1 MRGNKKTVALSE
13 EQYKNII
20 NTIFNGGQGFR
31 GSKKIATALVLEANL
46 GIRISDILKLKLS
59 DIIKDGERYRL
70 DIVEQKTQKKREF
83 TVPQEIYLYIK
94 NYCYD
99 NKIESDEFLFPSSS
113 TRKDIPLNTQ
123 TVQRMLRIVCDYL
136 GYNDL
141 DISSHSFRKFFA
153 TRVYQNS
160 GYNVVLVQT
169 LLQHSSP
176 EVTQRYIGIGT
187 KQVEEALKNNTFLI

>member
-1 MRGNKKTVALSE
+1 MRANERVAM
-13 EQYKNII
+13 
-20 NTIFNGGQGFR
+20 
-31 GSKKIATALVLEANL
+31 ALTLEANI
-46 GIRISDILKLKLS
+46 GIRISDIINLRLI